1 VPIACGMHGTP
12 ASRVNLLT
20 VDECTAPQN
29 ACLADHACTV
39 LVMSMTQLIVSAAL
53 GFVIAQSAL
62 YGIRY
67 SLAWLQREEVR
78 TRIRAMTPSPGHAFV
93 AGFIRYAAPIGASAA
108 LITLGVWA
116 VGDYLAARAARTAA
130 LASAGDPGTASG
142 VSPAQGAPDESTGA
156 AATGNSEPA
165 TAVQPESV
173 DPYADPDYKV
183 HRRARHPGTAV
194 SLKETLL
201 QRSEAKA
208 RAELLRE
215 MHQHASRSQY
225 DCEAADRAG
234 RYVKAGLDVWGF
246 TAWQLKYFPME
257 AYKGA
262 TLVACKDIPNVVDP
276 TQLNLQSTV
285 AQDSHP

>member
-1 VPIACGMHGTP
+1 
-12 ASRVNLLT
+12 
-20 VDECTAPQN
+20 
-29 ACLADHACTV
+29 
-39 LVMSMTQLIVSAAL
+39 MSMTQLIVSAAL

-62 YGIRY
+62 HGIR
-67 SLAWLQREEVR
+67 SSFAWLQREEVR

-108 LITLGVWA
+108 VITLGVWA
-116 VGDYLAARAARTAA
+116 VGDYLAAKAARNAA
-130 LASAGDPGTASG
+130 LASTVEPATASG
-142 VSPAQGAPDESTGA
+142 VSPAQGAPDEGA
-156 AATGNSEPA
+156 AAAASNNEPA

-183 HRRARHPGTAV
+183 HRRARHPGSAL

-234 RYVKAGLDVWGF
+234 RYLKAGLDVWGF

-262 TLVACKDIPNVVDP
+262 TLVACKGIPNVVDP
-276 TQLNLQSTV
+276 TQLDLQSTV
-285 AQDSHP
+285 AQDNHP

>member
-1 VPIACGMHGTP
+1 
-12 ASRVNLLT
+12 
-20 VDECTAPQN
+20 
-29 ACLADHACTV
+29 
-39 LVMSMTQLIVSAAL
+39 MSMTQLIISAAL
-53 GFVIAQSAL
+53 GFVIAQSTL
-62 YGIRY
+62 YGLRY
-67 SLAWLQREEVR
+67 SFAWLQREDVR
-78 TRIRAMTPSPGHAFV
+78 TRIRAMAPSPGHAFF

-116 VGDYLAARAARTAA
+116 VGDYLTAKAARSAA
-130 LASAGDPGTASG
+130 LASTVDSATASG
-142 VSPAQGAPDESTGA
+142 VPPTQGSREEGSAGA

-165 TAVQPESV
+165 TAVQPETA

-183 HRRARHPGTAV
+183 HRRAHRSGSAL

-208 RAELLRE
+208 RTDLLRE

-234 RYVKAGLDVWGF
+234 RYIKAGLDVWGF

-262 TLVACKDIPNVVDP
+262 TLAGCKDIPNVVDP
-276 TQLNLQSTV
+276 TQLDLQSTV
-285 AQDSHP
+285 AQDATHP

>member
-1 VPIACGMHGTP
+1 
-12 ASRVNLLT
+12 
-20 VDECTAPQN
+20 
-29 ACLADHACTV
+29 
-39 LVMSMTQLIVSAAL
+39 MSMTELIICAAL

-62 YGIRY
+62 YGLRY
-67 SLAWLQREEVR
+67 SFAWLQREDVR
-78 TRIRAMTPSPGHAFV
+78 TRIRAVFPSPGHAFV

-116 VGDYLAARAARTAA
+116 VGDYLAAKAARSAA
-130 LASAGDPGTASG
+130 LASTADPATPSG
-142 VSPAQGAPDESTGA
+142 VSPAPGSPDEGTGT
-156 AATGNSEPA
+156 AATAGSEPV
-165 TAVQPESV
+165 TAVQPESI

-183 HRRARHPGTAV
+183 HRRARRSGSAL

-208 RAELLRE
+208 RAELLRD

-234 RYVKAGLDVWGF
+234 RYLKAGLDVWGF
-246 TAWQLKYFPME
+246 AAWQLKYYPME

-276 TQLNLQSTV
+276 TQLDLQSTV

>member
-1 VPIACGMHGTP
+1 
-12 ASRVNLLT
+12 
-20 VDECTAPQN
+20 
-29 ACLADHACTV
+29 
-39 LVMSMTQLIVSAAL
+39 MSMTELIISAAL
-53 GFVIAQSAL
+53 GFVIAQSTL
-62 YGIRY
+62 YGLRY
-67 SLAWLQREEVR
+67 SFALLRREEVR
-78 TRIRAMTPSPGHAFV
+78 ARIRAMTPSPGSAFV

-116 VGDYLAARAARTAA
+116 IGDYLTAKAARTAA
-130 LASAGDPGTASG
+130 LASTVDSATAAGA
-142 VSPAQGAPDESTGA
+142 SPAQGSPEEGTGA

-165 TAVQPESV
+165 TVVQPESV

-183 HRRARHPGTAV
+183 HRRAHRSGSAL

-208 RAELLRE
+208 RTDLLRE

-234 RYVKAGLDVWGF
+234 RYIKAGLDVWGF

-262 TLVACKDIPNVVDP
+262 TLAGCKDIPNVVDP
-276 TQLNLQSTV
+276 TQLDLQSTV
-285 AQDSHP
+285 AQDATHP